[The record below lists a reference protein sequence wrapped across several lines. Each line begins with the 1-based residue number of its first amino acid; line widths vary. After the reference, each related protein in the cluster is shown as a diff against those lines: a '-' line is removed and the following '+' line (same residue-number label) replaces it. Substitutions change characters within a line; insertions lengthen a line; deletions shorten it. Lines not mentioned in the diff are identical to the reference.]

1 MELMKKVLY
10 MAMAATVLLSCG
22 RVVFTDS
29 GSLPPIVPDYAGVTI
44 PEGMAALSFEMADGR
59 PFKVHVSRVEDTL
72 FYAVRAWDKKTGK
85 GVRYAPFPVYISHD
99 AIDPYIAYRL
109 IEPGYEG
116 WKEMGLYAREL
127 ASYKETPIVTNRAT
141 GGGCVNCHTFYSGD
155 PSRMVFHA
163 RGAGG
168 GTVFVEDGKAKL
180 INLTTIGPHK
190 QGVYPA
196 WHPSGR
202 YLAFSSNSTQQSFP
216 ITGSQQVEVFDHWS
230 DIILMDLQTDSVY
243 TYEPL
248 CNTARLE
255 TFPSW
260 APDGRSLYYCVADSL
275 GPVVENRARMHYR
288 LSAIDF
294 ADGQF
299 TGEPRTV
306 WESDTLS
313 VSFPRVNGK
322 WLLFTGSGYAT
333 FPIWHKEADLY
344 LLDLEN
350 GTVAPADA
358 LNSEDTESYHS
369 WSSNGRWVLFSS
381 RRLDGRYTR
390 LFLAHFD
397 GEGHFGKPFLLPQ
410 KEYSH
415 NVLRLKS
422 YNVPEF
428 VKALPAHRDKEV
440 SKLFAR

>member
-1 MELMKKVLY
+1 MKRVLT
-10 MAMAATVLLSCG
+10 MALAATVMLSCG
-22 RVVFTDS
+22 RVAFTDS
-29 GSLPPIVPDYAGVTI
+29 SVYPPIVPDYIGVTV

-59 PFKVHVSRVEDTL
+59 PFKVQVTRVQDTL
-72 FYAVRAWDKKTGK
+72 YYAVSAWDKQTGK
-85 GVRYAPFPVYISHD
+85 GVRYAPFPVYVSQD

-127 ASYKETPIVTNRAT
+127 ASYKETPIVTNQAT
-141 GGGCVNCHTFYSGD
+141 GGGCVNCHQFYSGD
-155 PSRMVFHA
+155 PSRMMFHA

-168 GTVFVEDGKAKL
+168 GTVFIENGKPRL
-180 INLTTIGPHK
+180 INLTTVGPHK

-196 WHPSGR
+196 WHPDGR
-202 YLAFSSNSTQQSFP
+202 YLVFSSNSTQQSFP
-216 ITGSQQVEVFDHWS
+216 IAGTQQVEVYDHWS
-230 DIILMDLQTDSVY
+230 DLILMDLQTDSVY

-248 CNTARLE
+248 CNTSRLE

-260 APDGRSLYYCVADSL
+260 APDGNTLYYCVADSL
-275 GPVVENRARMHYR
+275 GPVVDNRARMHYR

-294 ADGQF
+294 ADGRF
-299 TGEPRTV
+299 IGDPRTV

-313 VSFPRVNGK
+313 VSFPRVNGR
-322 WLLFTGSGYAT
+322 WLLFTGSAYAT

-344 LLDLEN
+344 LMNLET
-350 GTVAPADA
+350 GDVRAADA
-358 LNSEDTESYHS
+358 LNSDDTESYHS

-397 GEGHFGKPFLLPQ
+397 GEGNFGKPFLLPQ
-410 KEYSH
+410 KKYAH

-428 VKALPAHRDKEV
+428 VKSQPAPQDKAV
-440 SKLFAR
+440 SRLFDR